1 MAASNYFGFTHGA
14 GPQYSAQPP
23 PAYSHPSTAS
33 YSVQQAPAVAHA
45 VTASYSPAPVQAA
58 RPVVT
63 APYPAYQSHQAPP
76 DYAYRQPDPPA
87 PPQPTT
93 TPQTYQVYSDT
104 DNYSYGRPAAVTT
117 YDNKQYYQTSI
128 APAQR
133 TPTENYYQP
142 VSVGVKSAYSPVPT
156 TVYSQPPPPQRQVTA
171 LKPLAPAIS
180 VTTSYNVYPVST
192 SVQLPPTPI
201 SSYTLGS
208 SFSSTVA
215 ATSYSGLNYSSY
227 DSSGYT
233 STSTPSYYQPAQQ
246 TLSQPQPPPQQQQQQ
261 PQQPQPQQQQQ
272 QPPVQP
278 PPKQL
283 TNSSWSNAGSNM
295 VTAPTGNTYKKPSFH
310 QSKLQKPKGP
320 PKQPQLHYCDI
331 CKISCAGPQ
340 TYREHL
346 EGQKHK
352 KKEAA
357 LKSGGQTGASIGP
370 RGVQTQLR
378 CELCDVS
385 CTGVDAY
392 AAHIRGAKHQKVVKL
407 HTKLGKPIPST
418 EPVLVNSAPVFTTST
433 AGKAPVSTTASS
445 YLSSI
450 SAAPATAPSTPSV
463 TTKQAAVHA
472 AAKTPAPVKKPMP
485 SKLSVISNKP
495 PSAPTAA
502 PVVVVAPPKVEEPM
516 QHSVHKMDP
525 LSDDED
531 SDRAGGQGD
540 IQPVG
545 HDYIEEVRNDE
556 GKVIRFHCKLCECS
570 FNDPNAKDMH
580 LKGRRHRLQYKK
592 KVNPEL
598 PVEIKP
604 SNRARKLQESKLK
617 KQKQKAVL
625 KRQRD
630 EEQRWHM
637 EMRRYEEDMYWR
649 RMEGEQRRRLAPP
662 PLMSRPGMPVPPLL
676 TCVRRPDSPDD
687 RHIMAKHSTIYPV
700 EEELQ
705 AVQRI
710 VSHSE
715 RALKLVSDTLLEKE
729 TPQAQ
734 APAPALPPPAP
745 PAPAL
750 DAPDALDAD
759 ADAAPDAAPAAT
771 ADEGGDEKGKE
782 NPARL
787 LKGVMRVGIL
797 AKGLL
802 LRGDRNVELILL
814 TAKKPTISLLKSIA
828 KQLPKELETFSED
841 QYEVQAHPEEANIVI
856 FSSKEPKMQVTIS
869 LTSPLMREDPA
880 AEKDKQAG
888 GKAAEKGVTEKE
900 PTDVLSKKKCMEY
913 LAALRHAKWFQ
924 ARANGLQS
932 CVIIIRVLRDLCQRV
947 PTWGKMPGWAME
959 LLVQKVISSATG
971 PLTPGEAMRRVLE
984 CISTGIL
991 LPDGPGLMDP
1001 CEKEP
1006 TDALGSMVPQARE
1019 DITASAQHALRLLAF
1034 RQIHKVL
1041 GMESLP
1047 ASKASARNRKRRRD
1061 VSDPGEGEGE
1071 GKKDKKEDET
1081 SA

>member
-14 GPQYSAQPP
+14 SPQYSTQPP
-23 PAYSHPSTAS
+23 TAYSHPSTAS

-58 RPVVT
+58 RPVAT

-76 DYAYRQPDPPA
+76 DYTYRQPD

-93 TPQTYQVYSDT
+93 TPQTYQVYSDMQE
-104 DNYSYGRPAAVTT
+104 NYSYVRSAAVTT
-117 YDNKQYYQTSI
+117 YDNKQYYQTSV

-133 TPTENYYQP
+133 TPTDNYYQT
-142 VSVGVKSAYSPVPT
+142 G
-156 TVYSQPPPPQRQVTA
+156 
-171 LKPLAPAIS
+171 IS
-180 VTTSYNVYPVST
+180 
-192 SVQLPPTPI
+192 
-201 SSYTLGS
+201 
-208 SFSSTVA
+208 
-215 ATSYSGLNYSSY
+215 YSSY
-227 DSSGYT
+227 DSIGYT
-233 STSTPSYYQPAQQ
+233 SASTPTYYQPAQQ
-246 TLSQPQPPPQQQQQQ
+246 TLAQPQPPPQQL
-261 PQQPQPQQQQQ
+261 QQPQPSI
-272 QPPVQP
+272 QP

-283 TNSSWSNAGSNM
+283 TSSSWSTSGSNM
-295 VTAPTGNTYKKPSFH
+295 VTTPTLNSYKKPAFH
-310 QSKLQKPKGP
+310 QNKLQRPKGP
-320 PKQPQLHYCDI
+320 PKQSQLHYCDI

-340 TYREHL
+340 TYREHN

-357 LKSGGQTGASIGP
+357 LKAGGQSGTTNGP

-418 EPVLVNSAPVFTTST
+418 EPVLVNSAPVTTNCI
-433 AGKAPVSTTASS
+433 AGKQTASS
-445 YLSSI
+445 SVSSSI
-450 SAAPATAPSTPSV
+450 STISTPAV
-463 TTKQAAVHA
+463 TTKQPAVNPT
-472 AAKTPAPVKKPMP
+472 AKITPQTKKPVP
-485 SKLSVISNKP
+485 IKLTPVSNKP
-495 PSAPTAA
+495 VSAPAAAA
-502 PVVVVAPPKVEEPM
+502 PVTPVAVKVEEPV
-516 QHSVHKMDP
+516 QHKIPKMEP
-525 LSDDED
+525 KTED
-531 SDRAGGQGD
+531 DRAGGQGD
-540 IQPVG
+540 VQPVG
-545 HDYIEEVRNDE
+545 HDYVEEVRNED

-604 SNRARKLQESKLK
+604 SNRAKKLQESKLK
-617 KQKQKAVL
+617 KQKLKATL
-625 KRQRD
+625 KRQRED
-630 EEQRWHM
+630 EQRWHV

-649 RMEGEQRRRLAPP
+649 RMEEEQMYWGEQRRRMPPPPPP

-676 TCVRRPDSPDD
+676 NCVCRPDSADD

-715 RALKLVSDTLLEKE
+715 RALKLVSDSLLEKE
-729 TPQAQ
+729 E
-734 APAPALPPPAP
+734 PASTSPA
-745 PAPAL
+745 
-750 DAPDALDAD
+750 
-759 ADAAPDAAPAAT
+759 T
-771 ADEGGDEKGKE
+771 GGGEGTNAE

-802 LRGDRNVELILL
+802 LRGDRNVELVLL

-828 KQLPKELETFSED
+828 QQLPKELSTFSED

-856 FSSKEPKMQVTIS
+856 CSSQEPKMQVTIS
-869 LTSPLMREDPA
+869 LTSPLMREDTA
-880 AEKDKQAG
+880 AEKDKQAE
-888 GKAAEKGVTEKE
+888 GKAAEKDVSDKD
-900 PTDVLSKKKCMEY
+900 PLDVLNRKKCLDN

-947 PTWGKMPGWAME
+947 PTWGRLPAWAME
-959 LLVQKVISSATG
+959 LLVEKVISSATG
-971 PLTPGEAMRRVLE
+971 PLSPGEAMRRVLE
-984 CISTGIL
+984 CISIGIL

-1006 TDALGSMVPQARE
+1006 TDALKSMKLQARE
-1019 DITASAQHALRLLAF
+1019 DVTASAQHALRLLAF

-1061 VSDPGEGEGE
+1061 ISDTGEGEGE
-1071 GKKDKKEDET
+1071 GKKDKKEE
-1081 SA
+1081 A

>member
-1 MAASNYFGFTHGA
+1 
-14 GPQYSAQPP
+14 
-23 PAYSHPSTAS
+23 
-33 YSVQQAPAVAHA
+33 
-45 VTASYSPAPVQAA
+45 
-58 RPVVT
+58 
-63 APYPAYQSHQAPP
+63 
-76 DYAYRQPDPPA
+76 
-87 PPQPTT
+87 
-93 TPQTYQVYSDT
+93 
-104 DNYSYGRPAAVTT
+104 
-117 YDNKQYYQTSI
+117 
-128 APAQR
+128 
-133 TPTENYYQP
+133 
-142 VSVGVKSAYSPVPT
+142 SVGVKSAYSPVPS
-156 TVYSQPPPPQRQVTA
+156 TVYNQPPPQRQVTT
-171 LKPLAPAIS
+171 LKPLAPSSS
-180 VTTSYNVYPVST
+180 VSTSYNIYPAST
-192 SVQLPPTPI
+192 S
-201 SSYTLGS
+201 
-208 SFSSTVA
+208 A
-215 ATSYSGLNYSSY
+215 
-227 DSSGYT
+227 
-233 STSTPSYYQPAQQ
+233 
-246 TLSQPQPPPQQQQQQ
+246 QQ
-261 PQQPQPQQQQQ
+261 PQQHQAPIQQ
-272 QPPVQP
+272 

-283 TNSSWSNAGSNM
+283 TSSSWSNSGSNM
-295 VTAPTGNTYKKPSFH
+295 VTAPAGNAYKKPTFH
-310 QSKLQKPKGP
+310 QNKMQKPKGP

-357 LKSGGQTGASIGP
+357 MKAGGQTGTSNGP
-370 RGVQTQLR
+370 RGAQTQLR

-392 AAHIRGAKHQKVVKL
+392 AAHIRGSKHQKVVKL

-418 EPVLVNSAPVFTTST
+418 EPVLVNSAPVVTTST
-433 AGKAPVSTTASS
+433 AGKPPVSTSTSASVS
-445 YLSSI
+445 TTLTPI
-450 SAAPATAPSTPSV
+450 ATPKQVAV
-463 TTKQAAVHA
+463 NTT
-472 AAKTPAPVKKPMP
+472 AKTTPPVKKPAP
-485 SKLSVISNKP
+485 SKI
-495 PSAPTAA
+495 
-502 PVVVVAPPKVEEPM
+502 VEEPM
-516 QHSVHKMDP
+516 QRSLQKMEP
-525 LSDDED
+525 YSEDED
-531 SDRAGGQGD
+531 GDRAGGQGD

-545 HDYIEEVRNDE
+545 HDYVEEVRNED

-630 EEQRWHM
+630 DEQRWHM

-649 RMEGEQRRRLAPP
+649 RVEEEQMYWGEQRRRMVPP

-687 RHIMAKHSTIYPV
+687 RHIMAKHSNIYPV

-715 RALKLVSDTLLEKE
+715 RALKLVSDSLLEKE
-729 TPQAQ
+729 TPAV
-734 APAPALPPPAP
+734 
-745 PAPAL
+745 
-750 DAPDALDAD
+750 
-759 ADAAPDAAPAAT
+759 AAAAAAT
-771 ADEGGDEKGKE
+771 EGEEKGTE
-782 NPARL
+782 NSARL

-828 KQLPKELETFSED
+828 KQLPKELTFSED
-841 QYEVQAHPEEANIVI
+841 QYEVHAHPEEANIVI
-856 FSSKEPKMQVTIS
+856 VSSKEPKMQVTIS
-869 LTSPLMREDPA
+869 LTSPLMREDPIMPRDGNA
-880 AEKDKQAG
+880 SNSVAEKD
-888 GKAAEKGVTEKE
+888 
-900 PTDVLSKKKCMEY
+900 PPDLLNKKKCLEY

-947 PTWGKMPGWAME
+947 PTWGKMPSWAME
-959 LLVQKVISSATG
+959 LLVEKVISSATG
-971 PLTPGEAMRRVLE
+971 PLSPGEAMRRVLE

-1006 TDALGSMVPQARE
+1006 TDALESVMLQARE

-1061 VSDPGEGEGE
+1061 VSDTGEGEGE
-1071 GKKDKKEDET
+1071 GKKDKKEE
-1081 SA
+1081 AGCA

>member
-14 GPQYSAQPP
+14 GPQYSTQPP

-58 RPVVT
+58 RPV
-63 APYPAYQSHQAPP
+63 ASASYPAYQSHQAPP
-76 DYAYRQPDPPA
+76 DYSYRQPD

-104 DNYSYGRPAAVTT
+104 QDNYSYGRPAAVTT

-128 APAQR
+128 ATAQR
-133 TPTENYYQP
+133 TPTDNYYQT
-142 VSVGVKSAYSPVPT
+142 VGVKSAYSPAPS

-171 LKPLAPAIS
+171 LKPLAPSSS
-180 VTTSYNVYPVST
+180 VSTSYNIYPAST
-192 SVQLPPTPI
+192 SVQQPPTPI
-201 SSYTLGS
+201 SSYTLGT
-208 SFSSTVA
+208 SFSSTA
-215 ATSYSGLNYSSY
+215 SATSYSGISYSSY
-227 DSSGYT
+227 DSIGYC
-233 STSTPSYYQPAQQ
+233 SASTPSYYQPAQQ
-246 TLSQPQPPPQQQQQQ
+246 TLSQPQPPPQQSQ
-261 PQQPQPQQQQQ
+261 QQQQQ
-272 QPPVQP
+272 QPPIQP

-283 TNSSWSNAGSNM
+283 TSSSWSNSGSNM
-295 VTAPTGNTYKKPSFH
+295 VTAATGNAYKKPTFH

-357 LKSGGQTGASIGP
+357 LKSGGQTGTSNGP

-418 EPVLVNSAPVFTTST
+418 EPVLVNSAPVVTTTTAGKPPVSSSSSSSSSSAPASASTTST
-433 AGKAPVSTTASS
+433 PAVTPKQVPVHTAVK
-445 YLSSI
+445 
-450 SAAPATAPSTPSV
+450 TAP
-463 TTKQAAVHA
+463 
-472 AAKTPAPVKKPMP
+472 PVKKPAP
-485 SKLSVISNKP
+485 SKITVISNKP
-495 PSAPTAA
+495 TSAPAPAAA
-502 PVVVVAPPKVEEPM
+502 PAPASAVVAAAAKQEEPV
-516 QHSVHKMDP
+516 QLSVQKMEP
-525 LSDDED
+525 QSEDED
-531 SDRAGGQGD
+531 GDRAGGQGD

-545 HDYIEEVRNDE
+545 HDYVEE
-556 GKVIRFHCKLCECS
+556 
-570 FNDPNAKDMH
+570 
-580 LKGRRHRLQYKK
+580 K

-630 EEQRWHM
+630 DEQRWHM
-637 EMRRYEEDMYWR
+637 EMSRRYEEDMYWR
-649 RMEGEQRRRLAPP
+649 RMEEEQMYWGEQRRRMAPP

-676 TCVRRPDSPDD
+676 SCVRRPDSPDD

-715 RALKLVSDTLLEKE
+715 RALKLVSDSLLEKE
-729 TPQAQ
+729 TPAS
-734 APAPALPPPAP
+734 PPA
-745 PAPAL
+745 ADT
-750 DAPDALDAD
+750 DA
-759 ADAAPDAAPAAT
+759 
-771 ADEGGDEKGKE
+771 EGGEEKGTE
-782 NPARL
+782 NAARL

-828 KQLPKELETFSED
+828 KQLPKELATFSED

-888 GKAAEKGVTEKE
+888 GKAAEKGL
-900 PTDVLSKKKCMEY
+900 PDNDPPDLLNRKKCLEY

-947 PTWGKMPGWAME
+947 PTWGKMPSWAME
-959 LLVQKVISSATG
+959 LLVEKVISSATG
-971 PLTPGEAMRRVLE
+971 PLSPGEAMRRVLE

-1001 CEKEP
+1001 CEKEQ
-1006 TDALGSMVPQARE
+1006 TDALESMVLQARE

-1047 ASKASARNRKRRRD
+1047 ASKAGARNRKRRRD
-1061 VSDPGEGEGE
+1061 GSEAGEGEGE
-1071 GKKDKKEDET
+1071 GKKDKKEEAA

>member
-14 GPQYSAQPP
+14 GPQYSTQPP

-58 RPVVT
+58 RPVVS

-76 DYAYRQPDPPA
+76 DYTYRQPD

-93 TPQTYQVYSDT
+93 TPQTYQQQ
-104 DNYSYGRPAAVTT
+104 DNYNYGRPAAVTT

-128 APAQR
+128 ATAQR
-133 TPTENYYQP
+133 TPTENYYQT
-142 VSVGVKSAYSPVPT
+142 VGVKSAYSPAT
-156 TVYSQPPPPQRQVTA
+156 STVYNQPPPPQRQVTA
-171 LKPLAPAIS
+171 LKPLAPSSS
-180 VTTSYNVYPVST
+180 VSTSYNIYPVST
-192 SVQLPPTPI
+192 SVQQPLTPV

-208 SFSSTVA
+208 SFSSSVA
-215 ATSYSGLNYSSY
+215 ATSYSGISYSGY
-227 DSSGYT
+227 DSVGYT
-233 STSTPSYYQPAQQ
+233 SASTPTYYQPPQQ
-246 TLSQPQPPPQQQQQQ
+246 TLSQPQPQPSQQ
-261 PQQPQPQQQQQ
+261 PQQPQQPQA
-272 QPPVQP
+272 PVQP

-283 TNSSWSNAGSNM
+283 TSSSWSNSGSNM
-295 VTAPTGNTYKKPSFH
+295 VTAPTGNTYKKPTFH

-357 LKSGGQTGASIGP
+357 LKSGGQTGTSNGP

-392 AAHIRGAKHQKVVKL
+392 AAHIRGSKHQKVVKL

-418 EPVLVNSAPVFTTST
+418 EPVLVNSTPVVTTTT
-433 AGKAPVSTTASS
+433 AGKPSVPSSSSSSSSSSTSASTTATPA
-445 YLSSI
+445 
-450 SAAPATAPSTPSV
+450 AAPKLVAANST
-463 TTKQAAVHA
+463 
-472 AAKTPAPVKKPMP
+472 AKTTTPVKKPPP
-485 SKLSVISNKP
+485 SRITVISNKP
-495 PSAPTAA
+495 ASTPTAAAATAAA
-502 PVVVVAPPKVEEPM
+502 PVVVAAKVEEPA
-516 QHSVHKMDP
+516 QPSVQKMEP
-525 LSDDED
+525 QSEDED
-531 SDRAGGQGD
+531 GDRAGGQGD

-545 HDYIEEVRNDE
+545 HDYVEEVRNDD

-630 EEQRWHM
+630 DEQRWHM
-637 EMRRYEEDMYWR
+637 EMRRYEEDLYWR
-649 RMEGEQRRRLAPP
+649 RVEEEQMYWGEQRRRMAPP

-676 TCVRRPDSPDD
+676 SCVRRPDSLDD

-715 RALKLVSDTLLEKE
+715 RALKLVSDSLLEKE
-729 TPQAQ
+729 T
-734 APAPALPPPAP
+734 LT
-745 PAPAL
+745 
-750 DAPDALDAD
+750 DDG
-759 ADAAPDAAPAAT
+759 AA
-771 ADEGGDEKGKE
+771 ERGDEKGTE
-782 NPARL
+782 SPARL

-828 KQLPKELETFSED
+828 KQLPKELATFSED

-888 GKAAEKGVTEKE
+888 GKAAEKDVAEKD
-900 PTDVLSKKKCMEY
+900 PPDLLNKKKCLEY

-947 PTWGKMPGWAME
+947 PTWGKIPCWAME
-959 LLVQKVISSATG
+959 LLVEKVISSATG
-971 PLTPGEAMRRVLE
+971 PLSPGEAMRRVLE

-1006 TDALGSMVPQARE
+1006 TDALESMALQARE

-1061 VSDPGEGEGE
+1061 VSETGEGEGE
-1071 GKKDKKEDET
+1071 GKKDKKEEAA

>member
-14 GPQYSAQPP
+14 GPQYSTQPP

-58 RPVVT
+58 RPVVS

-76 DYAYRQPDPPA
+76 DYAYRQPEPPA

-104 DNYSYGRPAAVTT
+104 QDNYSYGRPAAVTT

-133 TPTENYYQP
+133 TPAENYYQT
-142 VSVGVKSAYSPVPT
+142 GVKSAYSPVPS
-156 TVYSQPPPPQRQVTA
+156 TVYNQPPPQRQVTT
-171 LKPLAPAIS
+171 LKPLAPSSS
-180 VTTSYNVYPVST
+180 VSTSYNIYPAST
-192 SVQLPPTPI
+192 SVQQPPTPI

-208 SFSSTVA
+208 SFSSTVS
-215 ATSYSGLNYSSY
+215 ATSYSGINYSSY
-227 DSSGYT
+227 DSTGYT

-246 TLSQPQPPPQQQQQQ
+246 TLAQPQPPPQQAQQ
-261 PQQPQPQQQQQ
+261 PQQHQAPIQQ
-272 QPPVQP
+272 

-283 TNSSWSNAGSNM
+283 TSSSWSNSGSNM
-295 VTAPTGNTYKKPSFH
+295 VTAPAGNAYKKPTFH
-310 QSKLQKPKGP
+310 QNKMQKPKGP

-357 LKSGGQTGASIGP
+357 MKAGGQTGTSNGP
-370 RGVQTQLR
+370 RGAQTQLR

-392 AAHIRGAKHQKVVKL
+392 AAHIRGSKHQKVVKL

-418 EPVLVNSAPVFTTST
+418 EPVLVNSAPVVTTST
-433 AGKAPVSTTASS
+433 AGKPPVSTSTSASVS
-445 YLSSI
+445 TTLTPI
-450 SAAPATAPSTPSV
+450 ATPKQVAV
-463 TTKQAAVHA
+463 NTT
-472 AAKTPAPVKKPMP
+472 AKTTPPVKKPAP
-485 SKLSVISNKP
+485 SKIVVISNKP
-495 PSAPTAA
+495 ASTPPAAA
-502 PVVVVAPPKVEEPM
+502 PPVTAPAAPEVLAVKVEEPM
-516 QHSVHKMDP
+516 QRSLQKMEP
-525 LSDDED
+525 YSEDED
-531 SDRAGGQGD
+531 GDRAGGQGD

-545 HDYIEEVRNDE
+545 HDYVEEVRNED

-630 EEQRWHM
+630 DEQRWHM

-649 RMEGEQRRRLAPP
+649 RVEEEQMYWGEQRRRMVPP

-687 RHIMAKHSTIYPV
+687 RHIMAKHSNIYPV

-715 RALKLVSDTLLEKE
+715 RALKLVSDSLLEKE
-729 TPQAQ
+729 TPAV
-734 APAPALPPPAP
+734 
-745 PAPAL
+745 
-750 DAPDALDAD
+750 
-759 ADAAPDAAPAAT
+759 AAAAAAT
-771 ADEGGDEKGKE
+771 EGEEKGTE
-782 NPARL
+782 NSARL

-828 KQLPKELETFSED
+828 KQLPKELATFSED
-841 QYEVQAHPEEANIVI
+841 QYEVHAHPEEANIVI
-856 FSSKEPKMQVTIS
+856 VSSKEPKMQVTIS

-888 GKAAEKGVTEKE
+888 GKAAEKGVAEKD
-900 PTDVLSKKKCMEY
+900 PPDLLNKKKCLEY

-947 PTWGKMPGWAME
+947 PTWGKMPSWAME
-959 LLVQKVISSATG
+959 LLVEKVISSATG
-971 PLTPGEAMRRVLE
+971 PLSPGEAMRRVLE

-1006 TDALGSMVPQARE
+1006 TDALESVMLQARE

-1061 VSDPGEGEGE
+1061 VSDTGEGEGE
-1071 GKKDKKEDET
+1071 GKKDKKEE
-1081 SA
+1081 AGCA